1 MCVLPALP
9 KAATIYFWPIWRSY
23 AYVCMHSWKFFLL
36 LLQQKQQKQQ
46 ALSFLCVIACCWT
59 HITEFYI
66 GNDSSPMFTTKNTD
80 VLIVYDGSIGP
91 TKNSSVTIGL
101 RTRLKLRSFRTKFG
115 LHRLPNIFQIHRFA
129 SLRSQKIT
137 IRLCL
142 IYVVFDNICELGPSI
157 KTICQRSQ
165 NRYDSQCVWK
175 AFYVS

>member
-1 MCVLPALP
+1 MCSTPTP
-9 KAATIYFWPIWRSY
+9 NWSKIDRGGFCQKPT
-23 AYVCMHSWKFFLL
+23 YVCMHSWKKNLL
-36 LLQQKQQKQQ
+36 QQKQQ

-101 RTRLKLRSFRTKFG
+101 RTRLKLRSFQKKFG
-115 LHRLPNIFQIHRFA
+115 LHRLPNFFQIHRFA

-142 IYVVFDNICELGPSI
+142 VCLCRSDGIVRPLIHPLDHKSVLFMSVCLRVKF
-157 KTICQRSQ
+157 KTRVLT
-165 NRYDSQCVWK
+165 NK
-175 AFYVS
+175 